1 MPRSPYK
8 GPFVKLSRAL
18 LSAGLV
24 FAATQSASAQAQ
36 SCPTNILSEPIYWN
50 MERLA
55 AVKTSLQAQDS
66 AHQAAYAKLIK
77 SADKALKQAPYSV
90 THKNKAGPSGDTKDY
105 VSLSRYFWPNPKTE
119 DGLPYIRKDGRSNP
133 ELNGENFDRRRS
145 QLMTNDVRSLALA
158 AYFTGEEKYAA
169 KARQMVKTWFLDE
182 ATAMNPH
189 LEFAQGVPGA
199 TPGREFGILDG
210 RIYWDVIDGMLLL
223 QASRLSDP
231 AFTNELRGWFGEYA
245 KWLVT
250 SDFGQKAK
258 SKKNNH
264 GVYYDAQLSHIL
276 LFAGRCDLAKK
287 MIKSAHSRTKTQIDK
302 SGLMPEEKKRTQS
315 LFYHAF
321 NLRAFLRLAY
331 FAERLDMDIYD
342 KRNGKGG
349 SIKTSVDFVASYAG
363 RVDEWPYEEINKN
376 IDKALWRMIKN
387 AQLLDDSENLG
398 AALETLSYD
407 SSKELEA
414 LTLGN

>member
-1 MPRSPYK
+1 MCITKKYNLGLEASANGTHSAQGSPY
-8 GPFVKLSRAL
+8 
-18 LSAGLV
+18 
-24 FAATQSASAQAQ
+24 
-36 SCPTNILSEPIYWN
+36 
-50 MERLA
+50 
-55 AVKTSLQAQDS
+55 
-66 AHQAAYAKLIK
+66 QAAYAQLIK
-77 SADKALKQAPYSV
+77 SADKALTQAPYSV
-90 THKNKAGPSGDTKDY
+90 THKTKAGPSGDTKDY
-105 VSLSRYFWPNPKTE
+105 VSLSRYFWPNPTTE

-133 ELNGENFDRRRS
+133 ELNGRNFDRRRS

-158 AYFTGEEKYAA
+158 AYFTGEETYAD
-169 KARQMVKTWFLDE
+169 KAQQFVKTWFLD
-182 ATAMNPH
+182 APTAMNPH
-189 LEFAQGVPGA
+189 LKFAQGVPGA

-210 RIYWDVIDGMLLL
+210 RIYWDVIDAMLLL
-223 QASRLSDP
+223 QAARLSDA

-287 MIKSAHSRTKTQIDK
+287 VIKSAHSRTKTQIDK

-321 NLRAFLRLAY
+321 NLRAFLRLSY
-331 FAERLDMDIYD
+331 FAQRLDMDIYD
-342 KRNGKGG
+342 KRKGKGG

-363 RVDEWPYEEINKN
+363 RVEDWPYEEINKK
-376 IDKALWRMIKN
+376 IERALWRMMKN
-387 AQLLDDSENLG
+387 AQLLGEHENLDT
-398 AALETLSYD
+398 AIKALSYD
-407 SSKELEA
+407 GSKDIE
-414 LTLGN
+414 TLILGQ